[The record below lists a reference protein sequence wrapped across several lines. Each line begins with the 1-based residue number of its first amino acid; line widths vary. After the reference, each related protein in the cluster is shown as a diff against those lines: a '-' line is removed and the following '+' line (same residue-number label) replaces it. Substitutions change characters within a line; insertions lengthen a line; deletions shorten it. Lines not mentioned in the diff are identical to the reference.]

1 MKDIIQQ
8 FIEKVISLKERSF
21 NDLNNVNFLSDFT
34 DNLNMNLMELGRE
47 LVLEYI
53 NELEALIYN
62 SKERKEKFI
71 SYQKEVF

>member
-1 MKDIIQQ
+1 
-8 FIEKVISLKERSF
+8 
-21 NDLNNVNFLSDFT
+21 
-34 DNLNMNLMELGRE
+34 MNLMELGRE